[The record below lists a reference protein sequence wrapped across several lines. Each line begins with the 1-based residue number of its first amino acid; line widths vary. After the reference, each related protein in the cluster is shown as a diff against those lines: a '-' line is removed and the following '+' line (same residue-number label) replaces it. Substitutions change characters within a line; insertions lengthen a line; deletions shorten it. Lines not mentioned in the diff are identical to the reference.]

1 MKSSDDLSEPSPE
14 EPSGGPAEGRYEPIA
29 PTFHF
34 TREGTFTD
42 LILIVA
48 PRGGG
53 KTTLMASLAGM
64 VPNERLEVVSPVPRL
79 GELRGILTHRK
90 FASDK
95 DIADFWGS
103 YLRSGKRVVI
113 FVDEGDEYI
122 TGSVQGGSGGYCCDE
137 LYRLVNYGRN
147 DPWAIGMVWSCRG
160 ASDVTTNLIR
170 AANVSFIGQTLEPN
184 AVEYLGR
191 YMGSLDWRPYL
202 HALPRYVFVVHS
214 EGVFCGYVKVE
225 GGEITWVDPPGDDW
239 PLPENRPPISA
250 TGSDVSEDV
259 PGGPGTN
266 MPSGAGSAGSPYTG
280 GATPGMPE
288 GSTPDTNVP
297 GKR

>member
-1 MKSSDDLSEPSPE
+1 M
-14 EPSGGPAEGRYEPIA
+14 
-29 PTFHF
+29 
-34 TREGTFTD
+34 
-42 LILIVA
+42 
-48 PRGGG
+48 
-53 KTTLMASLAGM
+53 
-64 VPNERLEVVSPVPRL
+64 
-79 GELRGILTHRK
+79 
-90 FASDK
+90 
-95 DIADFWGS
+95 
-103 YLRSGKRVVI
+103 
-113 FVDEGDEYI
+113 
-122 TGSVQGGSGGYCCDE
+122 
-137 LYRLVNYGRN
+137 
-147 DPWAIGMVWSCRG
+147 
-160 ASDVTTNLIR
+160 
-170 AANVSFIGQTLEPN
+170 
-184 AVEYLGR
+184 EYLGR